1 MTQLPESLVSSCKMI
16 LADLGEQDRDLFLY
30 SGSID
35 QKAVNDFFLAALT
48 RQEKPRSNI
57 SLILTTWGGDAH
69 QAYRMAWLL
78 QQLYSTFRV
87 VVLGPCKSAGTLV
100 AVGAHELAFGLF
112 GELGPLDIQLTK
124 PDEIAVTNSGLD
136 TLGALAIMRSQAFN
150 SFEEHMVD
158 IINKSHGLV
167 SMKTASDMASQLVI
181 GLFRPMIQ
189 QIDPHRLSEVNR
201 MMRIARE
208 YGKKLGMP
216 NLKDDKESQLDHL
229 IEDYPSHGFIIDKDE
244 AGTIFNTVLEASEH
258 ETHAAMIYP
267 HSLTPSDET
276 KVIDIGAELE
286 KLVAGLDGDKMEET
300 ENGETTAGQTG
311 PKKRRASRK
320 GSKASHKGIQED
332 DQPNGEDPSTL
343 EAV

>member
-1 MTQLPESLVSSCKMI
+1 MAEQPESLVSSCKMI

-35 QKAVNDFFLAALT
+35 QNSVNDFFLAVLT

-57 SLILTTWGGDAH
+57 SLILTTWGGDPH

-78 QQLYSTFRV
+78 KRLYSTFRV

-100 AVGAHELAFGLF
+100 AVGANELAFGLF

-150 SFEEHMVD
+150 SFEENMVD
-158 IINKSHGLV
+158 IIKKSRGLV
-167 SMKTASDMASQLVI
+167 SMKAASDMAAQLVI
-181 GLFRPMIQ
+181 GLFQPMIQ

-201 MMRIARE
+201 MMRIAKE

-216 NLKDDKESQLDHL
+216 NLKDDKESQLDRL
-229 IEDYPSHGFIIDKDE
+229 IEE
-244 AGTIFNTVLEASEH
+244 TIHRTDS
-258 ETHAAMIYP
+258 
-267 HSLTPSDET
+267 SLTRTRQEPSSIRFWRRQSMKQT
-276 KVIDIGAELE
+276 QRLFIH
-286 KLVAGLDGDKMEET
+286 
-300 ENGETTAGQTG
+300 TA
-311 PKKRRASRK
+311 
-320 GSKASHKGIQED
+320 
-332 DQPNGEDPSTL
+332 
-343 EAV
+343 